1 MIYKAMFSN
10 FIFFL
15 LITAGASAF
24 AEDNKKVCDQIIIGF
39 SKDAKKSD
47 IKVLEQ
53 KFKLQ
58 AVKEFKRIYAICYK
72 FEDGENL
79 DSLIKKLQQE
89 NIVRYAER
97 NGKVSKKS

>member
-1 MIYKAMFSN
+1 MIYRAIFSN
-10 FIFFL
+10 FFFML
-15 LITAGASAF
+15 LVAAGTSSF
-24 AEDNKKVCDQIIIGF
+24 AENKKKECDQIIIGF
-39 SKDAKKSD
+39 SKEAKKSD

-72 FEDGENL
+72 FENGENL

-89 NIVRYAER
+89 DIVRYAER
-97 NGKVSKKS
+97 NGKVAKKS